1 MGISLIDVSKL
12 PAIDRIIRARIM
24 LNKKSPFFSYLVLH
38 LEFGRQDSIGTI
50 GVDKGGRVYYNEE
63 FIKGLTDSQLC
74 GLLCHEVWH
83 VCASHMERKRDRD
96 HAIFNIAADI
106 ATNQILVT
114 NDFELLDFGL
124 VPRNNKLTIKHPITQ
139 KKIIELEGLDNK
151 ITETI
156 YHEIYPALKNILK
169 QDKGIVY
176 GQNGEEGWEEGEETA
191 NPFELDKHLA
201 EGEDR
206 KELKDKGKDINK
218 GKNKEGNNGTQ
229 EDIPKEKNWKKI
241 MTEALYHAKNAG
253 KEPAGLDRHIE
264 GMLSPKENYREL
276 LQRFILNEIN
286 HDFDWSYPHKKSH
299 AIGVYLPHMKKENI
313 EMVTVV
319 DTSGSIDEQTE
330 LKQFLEH
337 IISICQSFHNIK
349 MTVLSCDAAIQSTH
363 EIENGSI
370 DTIMGLKLKGGGG
383 TAFNPPFKWIME
395 NKPSTKLVIYF
406 TDGYNSDGKPDTC
419 GFNTIWV
426 ITKDGTE
433 NNVKE
438 AGLVL
443 KIREN

>member
-1 MGISLIDVSKL
+1 MGISLIDVSQL
-12 PAIDRIIRARIM
+12 PAIDRITRARIL

-38 LEFGRQDSIGTI
+38 LEFERQDSIGTI
-50 GVDKGGRVYYNEE
+50 GVDKSGRVYYNEE
-63 FIKGLTDSQLC
+63 FIKGLTDEKIC

-83 VCASHMERKRDRD
+83 TCASHLERKKSRD
-96 HAIFNIAADI
+96 HDIFNISADI
-106 ATNQILVT
+106 STNQILVT
-114 NDFELLDFGL
+114 NGFELPDFGL
-124 VPRNNKLTIKHPITQ
+124 VPNCNNHLTIKHPITH
-139 KKIIELEGLDNK
+139 KPIIQITDLGNK
-151 ITETI
+151 ETETI
-156 YHEIYPALKNILK
+156 YEEIYPALKNIIK
-169 QDKGIVY
+169 QDKGIGA
-176 GQNGEEGWEEGEETA
+176 GQIEEEGTEEGQKTA
-191 NPFELDKHLA
+191 NPFEMDRHLDK
-201 EGEDR
+201 GR
-206 KELKDKGKDINK
+206 NKRELKDKGK
-218 GKNKEGNNGTQ
+218 NKEISTGTQ
-229 EDIPKEKNWKKI
+229 EDMPKEKNWKKI

-253 KEPAGLDRHIE
+253 KEPLGIERHIE

-313 EMVTVV
+313 EMITIV

-349 MTVLSCDAAIQSTH
+349 MTVLSCDSAVQSIH
-363 EIENGSI
+363 EVENGSI

-383 TAFNPPFKWIME
+383 TAFNPPFKWILE
-395 NKPSTKLVIYF
+395 NKPETKLVIYF
-406 TDGYNSDGKPDTC
+406 TDGFNSDNVPDVC

-426 ITKDGTE
+426 ITKNGTDAS
-433 NNVKE
+433 VKE
-438 AGLVL
+438 TGLVL